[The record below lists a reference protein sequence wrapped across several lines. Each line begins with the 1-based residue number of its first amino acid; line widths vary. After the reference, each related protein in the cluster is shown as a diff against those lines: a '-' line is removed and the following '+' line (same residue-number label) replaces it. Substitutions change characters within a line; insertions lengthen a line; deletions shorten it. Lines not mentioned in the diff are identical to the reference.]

1 MEGVL
6 PLANPDDRRDNV
18 EKLQNHIADTQENLR
33 EAEMQLRAHEHEMS
47 DRDKADIEAKNE
59 RRRNSIEGFRQE
71 IEDENERP
79 AE

>member
-1 MEGVL
+1 MI

-18 EKLQNHIADTQENLR
+18 EKLQNHIADTQDNLR
-33 EAEMQLRAHEHEMS
+33 HAEMKLRAHEHEMS

-71 IEDENERP
+71 IKDENEQANRRD
-79 AE
+79 